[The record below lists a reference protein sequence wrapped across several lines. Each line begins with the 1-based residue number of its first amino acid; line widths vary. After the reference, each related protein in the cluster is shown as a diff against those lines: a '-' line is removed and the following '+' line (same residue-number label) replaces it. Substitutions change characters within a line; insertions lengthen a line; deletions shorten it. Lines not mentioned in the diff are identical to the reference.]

1 MFLLNI
7 LLSGLVLLKC
17 FFTRAMNLD
26 PIFVVTAALKGG
38 VNQIIFL
45 LRFFLLVVFSS
56 DVSFALSTYSS
67 VSL

>member
-38 VNQIIFL
+38 GEPNYLSFAI
-45 LRFFLLVVFSS
+45 FSS
-56 DVSFALSTYSS
+56 GCVLVGCLVCAFH
-67 VSL
+67 VF